1 MTKTIVKS
9 IIYVNADTVEF
20 EGTEQEVQKFLK
32 KGYKIHSEQNGFL
45 VLVKPAKINVTLSKG
60 VLTKN
65 FDMSEEVLAFYSR
78 KKTNPKLV
86 ERFKQ
91 DINTGK
97 LKLVLESEDE
107 YSFSLKRA

>member
-1 MTKTIVKS
+1 
-9 IIYVNADTVEF
+9 
-20 EGTEQEVQKFLK
+20 
-32 KGYKIHSEQNGFL
+32 
-45 VLVKPAKINVTLSKG
+45 
-60 VLTKN
+60 
-65 FDMSEEVLAFYSR
+65 MSEEVLAFYSR

-107 YSFSLKRA
+107 YSFSLKRAQNIPKTGS